1 MDTNITRTFA
11 ALSATNEAI
20 LYAQSPDELYEQV
33 CKAAFSSGDFL
44 ATAVFLLETGTDRLR
59 LAVGFGDDIKRLR
72 TIDVSV
78 VAGTPEGSGVC
89 GQAFRDQKLCASN
102 NYLNDS
108 HSLAWRQGACAAHVG
123 AAAALPLTCNGRSV
137 GVLLVTLREAGSLDE
152 QIISLF
158 KRLSANI
165 SYALDNFEREASR
178 RRLSRMLAAR
188 MPDGP
193 WLYPEDQAADAPVRI
208 LAAEITREKL
218 FLRVHEELPYAA
230 AVVTTAF
237 KDMPDGSARIE
248 QTIFV
253 ERDGQR
259 AIVLGKGGQTLK
271 WIGQKA
277 REELS
282 VLLDRRVHLFLHVQV
297 DERWSDDRALYSQ
310 FGLDYD
316 S

>member
-1 MDTNITRTFA
+1 M
-11 ALSATNEAI
+11 
-20 LYAQSPDELYEQV
+20 
-33 CKAAFSSGDFL
+33 
-44 ATAVFLLETGTDRLR
+44 
-59 LAVGFGDDIKRLR
+59 
-72 TIDVSV
+72 
-78 VAGTPEGSGVC
+78 
-89 GQAFRDQKLCASN
+89 
-102 NYLNDS
+102 
-108 HSLAWRQGACAAHVG
+108 
-123 AAAALPLTCNGRSV
+123 
-137 GVLLVTLREAGSLDE
+137 
-152 QIISLF
+152 
-158 KRLSANI
+158 
-165 SYALDNFEREASR
+165 
-178 RRLSRMLAAR
+178 
-188 MPDGP
+188 
-193 WLYPEDQAADAPVRI
+193 RI

-248 QTIFV
+248 QTVFV